1 MNNCSK
7 ILLVL
12 VLSMSYLTTA
22 FAGKLI
28 QVSPDLEIYY
38 DEAGTGRPLIFVTGW
53 TGTGEF
59 FMPYQLSHFSQK
71 YQTIAYDPRGQ
82 GRSSKTLEG
91 NTYVQHGKDLRAFM
105 DALKLKDAVVVGWS
119 NGCDDVYGYLRS
131 YATDNIRAFVCI
143 DEMPRQIAAQKGDWA
158 DFKDVS
164 EIAEFVNATIYDRR
178 ALVNQFVPT
187 MMQRKMTADEIAW
200 AVDQTQKTPDY
211 VAVLLQVDSIFADY
225 TEEAKKIDGKIPV
238 LYFLSEENADS
249 GKAWLA
255 KNTPHAETFVLA
267 NHMMFR
273 EYPDK
278 FNATLDAFLAN
289 VK

>member
-1 MNNCSK
+1 MKNYSK

-28 QVSPDLEIYY
+28 QVSPGLEIYF
-38 DEAGTGRPLIFVTGW
+38 DEAGSGRPLIFVTGW

-71 YQTIAYDPRGQ
+71 YLAIAYDPRGQ
-82 GRSSKTLEG
+82 GQSSKTLDG
-91 NTYVQHGKDLRAFM
+91 NTYLQHGKDLRAFM
-105 DALKLKDAVVVGWS
+105 DALKLKDAVVIGWS
-119 NGCDDVYGYLRS
+119 NGCDDAYGYFRT
-131 YATDNIRAFVCI
+131 YGTDNVSAFVCI
-143 DEMPRQIAAQKGDWA
+143 DETPRQTSTQKGDWA
-158 DFKDVS
+158 DFTDVS
-164 EIAEFVNATIYDRR
+164 QIGGFLNAVAYDRR
-178 ALVNQFVPT
+178 ALVSGFLPS
-187 MMQRKMTADEIAW
+187 MMQRKMTPDEITW
-200 AVDQTQKTPDY
+200 AVNQTLKTPDY
-211 VAVLLQVDSIFADY
+211 VAILLGVDGAFADY
-225 TEEAKKIDGKIPV
+225 TDEAKKIDGKIPV
-238 LYFLSEENADS
+238 LNVFSEAHGDV

-255 KNTPHAETFVLA
+255 KNAPHSETFVLA

-278 FNATLDAFLAN
+278 FNSALDKFLAQ